1 MTLDPTIVAL
11 VLLSAL
17 MHAGWNAVVKMGNDR
32 LLALLLV
39 KGPTMAVAAATL
51 AVVGMPAKASWPY
64 LLAST
69 GISMGYF
76 YFLVRAYH
84 AGDLSV
90 AYPVA
95 RGSAPIATLILSFLI
110 AGEQPT
116 FAGTAGVLIIS
127 AGIVVLGWQR
137 GAGAG
142 HAATMFWALAV
153 GLTIAGYTICDGI
166 GARASENPF
175 GYAAALNILT
185 GIPLAA
191 TAFFL
196 RRGAAIEALRRGW
209 RKGLAG
215 GVLMF
220 GAYAIVIY
228 ALTLAPMAAIAA
240 LRETGVIFAA
250 VIGTLALRERYGAKR
265 IAASALVAAG
275 IVVLIGGL

>member
-1 MTLDPTIVAL
+1 MTLDPAIVAL

-17 MHAGWNAVVKMGNDR
+17 MHAGWNTVVKMGNDR
-32 LLALLLV
+32 LLALMLV
-39 KGPTMAVAAATL
+39 KVPTMLVAAATL
-51 AVVGMPAKASWPY
+51 AVVGMPAKAAWPY

-69 GISMGYF
+69 GISMGYY

-95 RGSAPIATLILSFLI
+95 RGSAPIATLVLSFLI
-110 AGEQPT
+110 AGEQPS
-116 FAGTAGVLIIS
+116 FADAAGVLIVS
-127 AGIVVLGWQR
+127 AGIVALGWQQ
-137 GAGAG
+137 GAAKG
-142 HAATMFWALAV
+142 HSATVLWALAV
-153 GLTIAGYTICDGI
+153 GLTIAGYTISDGI
-166 GARASENPF
+166 GARASANPI

-185 GIPLAA
+185 GIPIAA
-191 TAFFL
+191 VAFAL
-196 RRGAAIEALRRGW
+196 RRGAAIDALRYGW

-228 ALTLAPMAAIAA
+228 ALTIAPMASIAA

-250 VIGTLALRERYGAKR
+250 IIGTMVLRESYGAKR
-265 IAASALVAAG
+265 IAASALVAVG
-275 IVVLIGGL
+275 IGILVGGL

>member
-1 MTLDPTIVAL
+1 MTLDPAIVAL

-39 KGPTMAVAAATL
+39 KVPTMLVAAATL
-51 AVVGMPAKASWPY
+51 AVVGMPAPAAWPY
-64 LLAST
+64 LLVST
-69 GISMGYF
+69 GISMGYY

-95 RGSAPIATLILSFLI
+95 RGSAPIATLVLSFLI

-116 FAGTAGVLIIS
+116 SAGTAGVLIVS

-137 GAGAG
+137 GAGAS
-142 HAATMFWALAV
+142 HVATVLWALAV
-153 GLTIAGYTICDGI
+153 GLTIAGYTISDGI
-166 GARASENPF
+166 GARASGNPI

-191 TAFFL
+191 AAFAL
-196 RRGAAIEALRRGW
+196 RRGAAIDALRHGW
-209 RKGLAG
+209 RKGFAG

-275 IVVLIGGL
+275 LGVLIGGL

>member
-1 MTLDPTIVAL
+1 MTLDPIIVAL

-32 LLALLLV
+32 LLALLLI
-39 KGPTMAVAAATL
+39 KGPTMLVAAATL
-51 AVVGMPAKASWPY
+51 VIVGLPAKAAWPY

-69 GISMGYF
+69 GISMGYY

-84 AGDLSV
+84 AGDLGV

-95 RGSAPIATLILSFLI
+95 RGSAPVATLILSFLI

-116 FAGTAGVLIIS
+116 PAGAAGVLIIS

-137 GAGAG
+137 NAGKG
-142 HAATMFWALAV
+142 HAASVLWAIAV
-153 GLTIAGYTICDGI
+153 GLTIAGYTISDGI
-166 GARASENPF
+166 GARASGNPI

-191 TAFFL
+191 VAFAV
-196 RRGAAIEALRRGW
+196 RRGAALDALRHGW
-209 RKGLAG
+209 RTGLAG

-228 ALTLAPMAAIAA
+228 ALVLSPMASIAA

-250 VIGTLALRERYGAKR
+250 VIGTVALRERYGAKR
-265 IAASALVAAG
+265 IAASAMVAAG

>member
-1 MTLDPTIVAL
+1 MTLDPAIVAL

-39 KGPTMAVAAATL
+39 KGPTMLVAAATL
-51 AVVGMPAKASWPY
+51 AVVGMPAPAAWPY

-69 GISMGYF
+69 GISMGYY

-95 RGSAPIATLILSFLI
+95 RGSAPIATLVLSFLI

-116 FAGTAGVLIIS
+116 SAGTAGVLIVS

-137 GAGAG
+137 GAGKG
-142 HAATMFWALAV
+142 HAATVLWALAV
-153 GLTIAGYTICDGI
+153 GLTIAGYTISDGI
-166 GARASENPF
+166 GARASGNPI

-191 TAFFL
+191 AAFAL
-196 RRGAAIEALRRGW
+196 RRGAAIDALRHGW

-275 IVVLIGGL
+275 IGVLIGGL